1 MSRVPAEGL
10 PGAPPRRVWKY
21 PLAVRVEQTVE
32 MPMGARVIHVAEQ
45 WGKPMVWAEVIG
57 TDTFAKAYTRP
68 RRFYI
73 IGTGHVF
80 DTRQAQIE
88 YRGTVLLQ
96 RGHLVLHVY
105 EEVGLG

>member
-1 MSRVPAEGL
+1 MSRVPAEDL

-21 PLAVRVEQTVE
+21 PLAVQVEQTID
-32 MPMGARVIHVAEQ
+32 MPFGARVIHVAEQ
-45 WGKPMVWAEVIG
+45 HGEPTLWAEVIG
-57 TDTFAKAYTRP
+57 TDPWVRKLHRP

-80 DTRQAQIE
+80 DTRGAQIE
-88 YRGTVLLQ
+88 YRGTVMLQ